1 MSDEL
6 KQPEAQNGKG
16 LVEVA
21 KKKRQIHLLDKLQK
35 GKPLSTAEIRELE
48 QFEGG
53 ALPPGVVRTQ
63 GEVAKALR
71 VDKRTVER
79 WVNEGMP
86 REPEGYYNLIDIQ
99 AWRIV
104 KNERDKTPD
113 EKEKIKWD
121 IKYREYKARLA
132 EFELKKA
139 YGQVISRELVEAGM
153 IARILAV
160 KSALWALPKVAA
172 PVVSGMDTREAEAY
186 LRERVKEIFL
196 QFAEREDTMRDD
208 IKNQETAQ
216 DNLERETERGLGSS
230 PGDQGQPVG

>member
-1 MSDEL
+1 MPDEL
-6 KQPEAQNGKG
+6 RQPETQNNKG

-35 GKPLSTAEIRELE
+35 GKPLSISEIRELE

-53 ALPPGVVRTQ
+53 TLPPGVVRTQ

-79 WVNEGMP
+79 WVSDGMP

-99 AWRIV
+99 AWRLV
-104 KNERDKTPD
+104 KKEKGSNPD

-121 IKYREYKARLA
+121 IRYREYKARLA

-139 YGQVISRELVEAGM
+139 YGQVINRELVEAGM

-160 KSALWALPKVAA
+160 KSALWALPKVVA
-172 PVVSGMDTREAEAY
+172 PVVSGMEPREAEAY

-196 QFAEREDTMRDD
+196 QFAERDNLRHDD

-216 DNLERETERGLGSS
+216 DNLERETETGLGS
-230 PGDQGQPVG
+230 PAGD

>member
-1 MSDEL
+1 MPDQEEKLPDETN
-6 KQPEAQNGKG
+6 KN

-53 ALPPGVVRTQ
+53 SLPPGVVRTQ

-79 WVNEGMP
+79 WVSDGMP

-99 AWRIV
+99 AWRMV
-104 KNERDKTPD
+104 KKEKENDPD

-121 IKYREYKARLA
+121 IRYREYKARLA

-172 PVVSGMDTREAEAY
+172 PVVSGMDPREAEAY
-186 LRERVKEIFL
+186 LRERIKEIFL
-196 QFAEREDTMRDD
+196 QFAEREDVTHDD
-208 IKNQETAQ
+208 IKNQETTQ
-216 DNLERETERGLGSS
+216 DNLERETEGSMGSPEGDRG
-230 PGDQGQPVG
+230 

>member
-1 MSDEL
+1 MPDQEEKL
-6 KQPEAQNGKG
+6 PEQTNKN

-53 ALPPGVVRTQ
+53 SLPPGVVRTQ
-63 GEVAKALR
+63 QEVAKALR

-79 WVNEGMP
+79 WVSDGMP

-99 AWRIV
+99 AWRMV
-104 KNERDKTPD
+104 KKEKENDPD

-121 IKYREYKARLA
+121 IRYREYKARLA

-172 PVVSGMDTREAEAY
+172 PVVSGMDPREAEAY
-186 LRERVKEIFL
+186 LRERIKEIFL
-196 QFAEREDTMRDD
+196 QFAEREDATHDD
-208 IKNQETAQ
+208 IKNQERAQ
-216 DNLERETERGLGSS
+216 DNLERETEGSMGS
-230 PGDQGQPVG
+230 PAGD